1 MFRLSHRILA
11 EAEGPNDGLVSVAS
25 SVWGGEAGYK
35 GTLVG
40 VSHLDLI
47 NWTNR
52 LKWLAAEVTGTPR
65 KFNAIAFYLDIA
77 GTDGLVCSID
87 VWLLIL
93 ILLVRYVGKGGSLGG
108 WGVDGRSG

>member
-1 MFRLSHRILA
+1 
-11 EAEGPNDGLVSVAS
+11 VAS
-25 SVWGGEAGYK
+25 SRWGGEDGYK

-52 LKWLAAEVTGTPR
+52 VKWLAGEVLGNPR

-77 GTDGLVCSID
+77 GECLVTMSHICGVLTCFLWD
-87 VWLLIL
+87 
-93 ILLVRYVGKGGSLGG
+93 RYVG
-108 WGVDGRSG
+108 

>member
-1 MFRLSHRILA
+1 
-11 EAEGPNDGLVSVAS
+11 VAS
-25 SVWGGEAGYK
+25 SLWGGEAGYK

-52 LKWLAAEVTGTPR
+52 LKWLAAEVTGNPR

-77 GTDGLVCSID
+77 GMERLISSIEARSLILS
-87 VWLLIL
+87 LLI
-93 ILLVRYVGKGGSLGG
+93 RYVGERGSLRGG
-108 WGVDGRSG
+108 G